1 MNDNRYGFCIN
12 TLSMNPSFTVVYDK
26 DLNLKPG
33 TRNICDG
40 YGIHGPTGG
49 VCISYHLKKMGIKTD
64 AFGFEGG
71 LFGRL
76 MLEFLKDNGIGTKF
90 VHTNHETVLSTVTR
104 EIKGYITTQLD
115 YVSGEEI
122 TMDEYFTLTK
132 MMRECEDVPEYFVL
146 SGTYPDCL
154 VFAIYPD
161 LIDMLH
167 QQNIKVVT
175 DFSGADVRLAV
186 RQHPEFIVVGK
197 DELYDLLFYEIDTLP
212 SAMAALKRLS
222 AETGQ
227 TFLCTLGHR
236 GAVYSAK
243 DMMCSCILKRNKTEN
258 PYARSAFIASFLKG
272 YEFSCHDVEYA
283 LKYAVSYSSA
293 IKKNGEEPEF
303 DKVYK
308 NFNNL
313 NYTRYF

>member
-1 MNDNRYGFCIN
+1 MNGNRYGFCIN

-33 TRNICDG
+33 PRNICDG

-49 VCISYHLKKMGIKTD
+49 VCISYHLQKMGIKTD